1 MGDTHAGLYID
12 PDLPEII
19 KGRLLP
25 LADIVTPNPFEF
37 AILVGAK
44 LSGFAQ
50 FSGEAERWLRHGM
63 RHVLVTGCLLDD
75 TPLGQLDTLLVSY
88 GCRFRSEEHTSELQ
102 SLIHNSYAVF
112 CLKKKNKRQHYCT

>member
-1 MGDTHAGLYID
+1 MRISDWSSDVCSSDL

-75 TPLGQLDTLLVSY
+75 TPLGQLDTLLDRKST
-88 GCRFRSEEHTSELQ
+88 RL
-102 SLIHNSYAVF
+102 NSS
-112 CLKKKNKRQHYCT
+112 H